1 MKKLKI
7 TNKEFKNKR
16 VFFDYEII
24 EKYEAGIVLQGTE
37 VKSLRDGKI
46 SLNGSFCNFNDGE
59 LFVRGIDIST
69 YNEGSYN
76 NHFPKRDRKLLL
88 HKKELK
94 KLKVKI
100 EEKGLT
106 IVPIRLYTNE
116 FNIFKLEI
124 GLAVVKK
131 NFDKKN
137 TIYEKQERIRL
148 KREFNINI

>member
-1 MKKLKI
+1 MQKIKI

-46 SLNGSFCNFNDGE
+46 SLNGSFCNFNDSE
-59 LFVRGIDIST
+59 LFVRGIDISM
-69 YNEGSYN
+69 YKEGSYN

-94 KLKVKI
+94 KLKIKI

-124 GLAVVKK
+124 GLAVGRKD
-131 NFDKKN
+131 FDKRN
-137 TIYEKQERIRL
+137 YIQERDS
-148 KREFNINI
+148 KREMKEY

>member
-124 GLAVVKK
+124 GLAVGKK